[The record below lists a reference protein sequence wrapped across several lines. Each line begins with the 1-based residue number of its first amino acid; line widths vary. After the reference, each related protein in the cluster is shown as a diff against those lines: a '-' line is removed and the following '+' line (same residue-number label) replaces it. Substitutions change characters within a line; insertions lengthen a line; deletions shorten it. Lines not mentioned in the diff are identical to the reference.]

1 MTTTFSVKI
10 NENLKQTLDE
20 YVERFNRPDFIAD
33 DPISIPHRFSKP
45 QDIEIT
51 AFWTAILAWGQRK
64 TIINSANRLF
74 EYMDNA
80 PYDFI
85 KNHQE
90 TDRKRF
96 ENFKHRTFQP
106 TDALYFLEFLQQ
118 FYQNNDSL
126 ETAFAR
132 HLNDIGDIEGDIGD
146 IRKDIGD
153 IEYGKK
159 ADFIHHIYNVSKK
172 TDPLVLKANQPPK
185 FDIQNLTSNTPSVST
200 ALIGF
205 HKDFFDLPDV
215 PHRTRKHVAT
225 PLSKSTCKRLC
236 MFLRWMVRQ
245 DDKGVDFG
253 IWHTIKPSQLLMPL
267 DVHVE
272 RHARRLGLL
281 TRPQT
286 DWQTV
291 LELTDNLRQFD
302 AADPVKYDFA
312 LFGMGIA
319 EKKEFANFWA

>member
-1 MTTTFSVKI
+1 MTNTLSEKI
-10 NENLKQTLDE
+10 NDNLKSHLDA

-33 DPISIPHRFSKP
+33 DPISIPHRFSNP
-45 QDIEIT
+45 RDIEIT

-90 TDRKRF
+90 IDRKRF
-96 ENFKHRTFQP
+96 EGFKHRTFQP

-118 FYQNNDSL
+118 FYKKNDSL

-132 HLNDIGDIEGDIGD
+132 HLTDFGIGTSDFGSSPKSDIP
-146 IRKDIGD
+146 
-153 IEYGKK
+153 
-159 ADFIHHIYNVSKK
+159 N
-172 TDPLVLKANQPPK
+172 PK
-185 FDIQNLTSNTPSVST
+185 STTPSVSA

-205 HKDFFDLPDV
+205 NKDFFDLPDV
-215 PHRTRKHVAT
+215 PHRTRKHVST

-236 MFLRWMVRQ
+236 MFLRWMVRR

-253 IWHTIKPSQLLMPL
+253 IWQTIKPSQLLMPL

-281 TRPQT
+281 ERPQT

-291 LELTDNLRQFD
+291 LELTENMRQFD
-302 AADPVKYDFA
+302 LEDPVKYDFA

-319 EKKEFANFWA
+319 EKKEFADFWV

>member
-1 MTTTFSVKI
+1 MTNTLSAQF
-10 NENLKQTLDE
+10 NDNLKSLLDE
-20 YVERFNRPDFIAD
+20 HVERFNRPDFIAD

-90 TDRKRF
+90 IDRKRF

-118 FYQNNDSL
+118 FYQKHDSL

-132 HLNDIGDIEGDIGD
+132 HFDDIADISSDIGGISTGM
-146 IRKDIGD
+146 
-153 IEYGKK
+153 
-159 ADFIHHIYNVSKK
+159 SKK
-172 TDPLVLKANQPPK
+172 KD
-185 FDIQNLTSNTPSVST
+185 PSVST

-215 PHRTRKHVAT
+215 PHRTKKHVAT

-236 MFLRWMVRQ
+236 MFLRWMVRR
-245 DDKGVDFG
+245 DNCGVDFG
-253 IWHTIKPSQLLMPL
+253 IWQTIKPSQLLMPL

-281 TRPQT
+281 ERPQT

-291 LELTDNLRQFD
+291 LELTENMRQFD
-302 AADPVKYDFA
+302 PIDPVKYDFA

-319 EKKEFANFWA
+319 EKKELTDLWT

>member
-1 MTTTFSVKI
+1 MTNILSVKFQD
-10 NENLKQTLDE
+10 NLKPVLDE
-20 YVERFNRPDFIAD
+20 YVERFNRADFITD

-45 QDIEIT
+45 QDVEIT

-90 TDRKRF
+90 IDRKRF
-96 ENFKHRTFQP
+96 EDFKHRTFQP

-118 FYQNNDSL
+118 FYQKNDSL

-132 HLNDIGDIEGDIGD
+132 HFENTEDIGKNIGDIKRDAKNFSEKRD
-146 IRKDIGD
+146 
-153 IEYGKK
+153 
-159 ADFIHHIYNVSKK
+159 
-172 TDPLVLKANQPPK
+172 
-185 FDIQNLTSNTPSVST
+185 PSVST

-215 PHRTRKHVAT
+215 PHRTRKHIAT

-236 MFLRWMVRQ
+236 MFLRWMVRR
-245 DDKGVDFG
+245 DNCGVDFG
-253 IWHTIKPSQLLMPL
+253 IWRTIKPSQLLMPL

-281 TRPQT
+281 ERPQT

-291 LELTDNLRQFD
+291 LELTENLRQFD
-302 AADPVKYDFA
+302 PEDPVKYDFA

-319 EKKEFANFWA
+319 EKKEFAEFWA

>member
-1 MTTTFSVKI
+1 MTNTLSVKFI
-10 NENLKQTLDE
+10 QNLKPILDE
-20 YVERFNRPDFIAD
+20 YVEKFNRPDFIAD

-90 TDRKRF
+90 IDRKRF
-96 ENFKHRTFQP
+96 EAFKHRTFQP

-118 FYQNNDSL
+118 FYKKNDSL

-132 HLNDIGDIEGDIGD
+132 HFNGIEE
-146 IRKDIGD
+146 
-153 IEYGKK
+153 IEENKVDNRGKK
-159 ADFIHHIYNVSKK
+159 RKEKLQPLKK
-172 TDPLVLKANQPPK
+172 ED
-185 FDIQNLTSNTPSVST
+185 PSVSK

-205 HKDFFDLPDV
+205 HNDFFDLPDV
-215 PHRTRKHVAT
+215 PHRTKKHIAT

-236 MFLRWMVRQ
+236 MFLRWMVRK
-245 DDKGVDFG
+245 DNCGVDFG
-253 IWHTIKPSQLLMPL
+253 IWQTIKPSQLLMPL

-281 TRPQT
+281 ERPQA

-291 LELTDNLRQFD
+291 LELTEKMRQFD
-302 AADPVKYDFA
+302 PNDPVKYDFA

-319 EKKEFANFWA
+319 EKTDWI

>member
-1 MTTTFSVKI
+1 MTNTLSVKFI
-10 NENLKQTLDE
+10 QNLKPILDE
-20 YVERFNRPDFIAD
+20 HVEKFNRPDFIAD

-80 PYDFI
+80 PFDFI

-90 TDRKRF
+90 IDRKRF
-96 ENFKHRTFQP
+96 EAFKHRTFQP

-118 FYQNNDSL
+118 FYKKNDSL

-132 HLNDIGDIEGDIGD
+132 HFNGIEEIDENKVD
-146 IRKDIGD
+146 NR
-153 IEYGKK
+153 GKK
-159 ADFIHHIYNVSKK
+159 RKEKLQPLKK
-172 TDPLVLKANQPPK
+172 ED
-185 FDIQNLTSNTPSVST
+185 PSVST

-215 PHRTRKHVAT
+215 PHRTKKHIAT
-225 PLSKSTCKRLC
+225 PVSKSTCKRLC
-236 MFLRWMVRQ
+236 MFLRWMVRK
-245 DDKGVDFG
+245 DNCGVDFG
-253 IWHTIKPSQLLMPL
+253 IWQAIKPSQLLMPL

-281 TRPQT
+281 ERPQT

-291 LELTDNLRQFD
+291 LELTEKMRQFD
-302 AADPVKYDFA
+302 PNDPVKYDFA

-319 EKKEFANFWA
+319 EKTDWI

>member
-1 MTTTFSVKI
+1 MTTTFSVKF

-80 PYDFI
+80 PHDFI
-85 KNHQE
+85 KNHKE

-132 HLNDIGDIEGDIGD
+132 HLNDIGNIGNDISDIEPD
-146 IRKDIGD
+146 
-153 IEYGKK
+153 KK
-159 ADFIHHIYNVSKK
+159 VDFSHHIYNVSKK
-172 TDPLVLKANQPPK
+172 TDPSVSDANQSPK
-185 FDIQNLTSNTPSVST
+185 FHIQNPISSTPSVST

-205 HKDFFDLPDV
+205 HNDFFGLPDV

-253 IWHTIKPSQLLMPL
+253 IWRNIKPSQLLMPL

-272 RHARRLGLL
+272 RHARRLDLL

-302 AADPVKYDFA
+302 PADPVKYDFA

-319 EKKEFANFWA
+319 EKKEFADFWA